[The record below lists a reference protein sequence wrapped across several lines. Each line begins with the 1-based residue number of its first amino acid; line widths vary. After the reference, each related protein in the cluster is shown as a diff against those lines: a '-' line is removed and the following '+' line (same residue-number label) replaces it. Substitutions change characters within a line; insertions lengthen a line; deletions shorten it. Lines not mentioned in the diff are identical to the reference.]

1 MSGQGGARGRV
12 SMADKQGKPD
22 KKAKPEQGGVGVEQG
37 LEELEGLVRALEGG
51 SLPLDEAM
59 RKFERGVELVRSCRE
74 QLKNAEERI
83 QMLVQRAD
91 GGAEAVPADLDG
103 DRVRPAE

>member
-1 MSGQGGARGRV
+1 MSGQDGARGRAQ
-12 SMADKQGKPD
+12 MADKQGKAD
-22 KKAKPEQGGVGVEQG
+22 KHDKPEQPGVEQG

>member
-1 MSGQGGARGRV
+1 MSGQGSARRRAE
-12 SMADKQGKPD
+12 MADKQGKAD
-22 KKAKPEQGGVGVEQG
+22 KQEQAGVEQG

-91 GGAEAVPADLDG
+91 GGADAVPADLDG